1 MMLSETGSTR
11 KDGMKKR
18 IIPAAALAAAL
29 ALTIG
34 YARADTITGCLKGP
48 NSEGVY
54 ELTTKQAAQAV
65 EVGGDPDLAKHVGH
79 TVKLTGD
86 WAKTG
91 AEIGEK
97 QEGPEEKEERHF
109 KVTAVEHLAVGCK

>member
-1 MMLSETGSTR
+1 
-11 KDGMKKR
+11 MKKV
-18 IIPAAALAAAL
+18 IIPVAASVMAAI

-54 ELTTKQAAQAV
+54 ELTTKQVAQPV

-79 TVKLTGD
+79 TVKLTGE
-86 WAKTG
+86 WAKSGT
-91 AEIGEK
+91 EIGEK
-97 QEGPEEKEERHF
+97 EKGPEESNERHF